1 MDTRKMRED
10 EARPVGGQL
19 FLDPVDPKNYVVER
33 ARAGEESNDDD
44 FDLPPLRENSQES
57 SPAANSNASS
67 AVRKSAPP
75 EHKNEPTLVEKIQAK
90 IKLVLKSADTFYQSP
105 QVLEYLLLSDEGN
118 IQNPFQGVQSTP
130 GSSVAKIIRL
140 RATHDHLLTA
150 QKTLMKYLAASSKNK
165 SPVRT
170 KLQQWS
176 DAIAPRIAEGNLN
189 ELQRAALV
197 ELIYRNLT
205 IAVLHESRGQLSET
219 DINRIIG
226 SPETKLMKGAQQ
238 LNEKTSSWR
247 GWKIAA
253 GLGLIFLVGIPLVV
267 VAGASIASGYGLPLA
282 PFFTTMVSWNSGA
295 VLGAIAYM
303 MGLAYCKK
311 QQWKREDSQ
320 EQLTS
325 GGKVIPLTPTTQR
338 IKEYLSNHKTITSA
352 IVATPLIGGAA
363 AVGTSFIKGVVPS
376 IQSASLSMGDI
387 WSAKAKA
394 SVALGDKVLTGGNVG
409 VAGIT
414 ALMLA
419 VAGAG
424 TDAIRRGL
432 MLIFSDAWND
442 RKVRRLGLGFLR
454 EVTDPAPDPDP
465 VQVGASR
472 RFSSRNGQ

>member
-1 MDTRKMRED
+1 MDTRQRPESG
-10 EARPVGGQL
+10 EGYNPVGYGFQRK
-19 FLDPVDPKNYVVER
+19 FEHEVEEVWPN
-33 ARAGEESNDDD
+33 GEPTDDD
-44 FDLPPLRENSQES
+44 FDLPNSQES
-57 SPAANSNASS
+57 SS
-67 AVRKSAPP
+67 ALDELDPRVQ
-75 EHKNEPTLVEKIQAK
+75 EEPKKKLTLAEEIQAK
-90 IKLVLKSADTFYQSP
+90 IRPVLMAANAHDVFYELGAFP
-105 QVLEYLLLSDEGN
+105 YLLSIVDQPN
-118 IQNPFQGVQSTP
+118 ASNPFKKVDFPP
-130 GSSVAKIIRL
+130 GGSVAEITYL
-140 RATHDHLLTA
+140 RADHGHLLIA
-150 QKTLMKYLAASSKNK
+150 QKTLVACLGPSRDNESAVCK
-165 SPVRT
+165 SLR
-170 KLQQWS
+170 QWS
-176 DAIAPRIAEGNLN
+176 DAIAPRIAEGNLDK
-189 ELQRAALV
+189 LQRAVLV

-205 IAVLHESRGQLSET
+205 IALLHESRESRQAE
-219 DINRIIG
+219 INRIIG
-226 SPETKLMKGAQQ
+226 SSDTPTPLMKGTQL

-465 VQVGASR
+465 VQVGASGK
-472 RFSSRNGQ
+472 FSPRKGK